1 MNSNLLFFLQAIQE
15 TGSISETARQ
25 LYVTQPYVSR
35 IIKEAEKKYDV
46 TLLVREHHPITLTI
60 AGRKLLEYLRSS
72 QQLQKNMQREMAA
85 LTKHQTDYLTI
96 CTNASFGH
104 DWYAEILQHYLAK
117 QPNTVLKTVELPYQE
132 AEKQLRSGMVDVV
145 IDKPINDEQFK
156 YLHIVDFSVL
166 LIIPANSP
174 IYRPNCT
181 WRDYR
186 TLDLKQLNNQ
196 SFINVNDGSS
206 FQQMVD
212 TKLLTLN
219 IAIKPTL
226 QVTNLQTATILA
238 FNQLGITFAPD
249 LVLRT
254 SQLIPE
260 NNVNIIRM
268 PREVMFF
275 DFGVNVPQRM
285 VDSPLIKSLVSA
297 IKETIQL

>member
-1 MNSNLLFFLQAIQE
+1 
-15 TGSISETARQ
+15 
-25 LYVTQPYVSR
+25 
-35 IIKEAEKKYDV
+35 
-46 TLLVREHHPITLTI
+46 
-60 AGRKLLEYLRSS
+60 
-72 QQLQKNMQREMAA
+72 
-85 LTKHQTDYLTI
+85 
-96 CTNASFGH
+96 
-104 DWYAEILQHYLAK
+104 
-117 QPNTVLKTVELPYQE
+117 
-132 AEKQLRSGMVDVV
+132 
-145 IDKPINDEQFK
+145 
-156 YLHIVDFSVL
+156 
-166 LIIPANSP
+166 
-174 IYRPNCT
+174 
-181 WRDYR
+181 
-186 TLDLKQLNNQ
+186 
-196 SFINVNDGSS
+196 
-206 FQQMVD
+206 MVD